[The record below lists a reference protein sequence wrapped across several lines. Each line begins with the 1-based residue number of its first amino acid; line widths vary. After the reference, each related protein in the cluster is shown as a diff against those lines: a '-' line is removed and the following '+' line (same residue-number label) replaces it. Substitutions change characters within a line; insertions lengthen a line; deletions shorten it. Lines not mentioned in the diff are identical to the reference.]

1 MFVYFCDTKQ
11 KNNMKESILKLLS
24 AFMPLSLWCCAVE
37 EPRAASILFFIGLFA
52 ALELTYIYIK
62 K

>member
-1 MFVYFCDTKQ
+1 
-11 KNNMKESILKLLS
+11 MKESILKVLS

-37 EPRAASILFFIGLFA
+37 EPRSAAIIFLIGLFA
-52 ALELTYIYIK
+52 ALELTYIKIK

>member
-1 MFVYFCDTKQ
+1 
-11 KNNMKESILKLLS
+11 MKKPILKVLS

-37 EPRAASILFFIGLFA
+37 EPRAASILFLIGLFA
-52 ALELTYIYIK
+52 ALELTYISIK